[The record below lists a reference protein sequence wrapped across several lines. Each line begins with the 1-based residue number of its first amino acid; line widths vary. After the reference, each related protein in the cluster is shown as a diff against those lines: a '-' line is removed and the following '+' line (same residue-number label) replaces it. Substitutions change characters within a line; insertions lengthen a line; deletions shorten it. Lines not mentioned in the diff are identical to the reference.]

1 LSSTLFQLL
10 HLVILVGLLAW
21 IGYVLVKLIGPMLQ
35 ADGAPREP
43 LNLGLIVSWG
53 LILLGLILLDQYL
66 LGRFR

>member
-43 LNLGLIVSWG
+43 LNLRLIVSWG